1 MAIQSTQPL
10 GEQLVERGV
19 LTKDQLQ
26 VALKEQGRTGKRMGE
41 VLVSLGFCSEDD
53 ISKSVANQAGVQM
66 MDLSRAK
73 VDPNALELIDQEFAK
88 RNKLVP
94 VILKEDTLTIAMDNT
109 LDVMLIDK
117 LQSKTGRFIE
127 IVQATETDILQSID
141 RFYGGE
147 VSEDDTIE
155 QLSLQAEQAER
166 DGEGGVES
174 EEESPVVKLVDQ
186 LLLKGVKLG
195 CTDVHI
201 EPDENTI
208 RTRFRVDGILQQ
220 GPSLPKSLQSGILAR
235 LKVMGNL
242 NIAESRLPQDGRFRF
257 VMGKRKIDLRLSTL
271 PTVFGENVVMR
282 LLDKSKVILGLEK
295 LGFSPKNLDM
305 FKGVISRPNGVIL
318 VTGPTGSG
326 KTTTLYGAL
335 NYINSSDRKIVTLED
350 PVEYEIPMIRQAQ
363 INVRAG
369 FTYAA
374 GMRSILRQDPDIILV
389 GEIRDAET
397 AEIAIQAA
405 MTGHLVF
412 STLHTNDSAGAFP
425 RLIDMGIESFLVS
438 SSVIAVVAQR
448 LIRKICPKCKKEYQP
463 TDEDLHK
470 LGLDDKGRKY
480 KFYSGEGCEYCYGT
494 GYSGRCAIYEILRVN
509 SQIERLILQRADGPD
524 IRQAAVENG
533 MMTLLHDA
541 LVKAVGGQTSI
552 EEVLRVTYAG
562 T

>member
-10 GEQLVERGV
+10 GVQLVERGL
-19 LTKDQLQ
+19 LTKDQLE
-26 VALKEQGRTGKRMGE
+26 VALKEQARTGKRMGE

-53 ISKSVANQAGVQM
+53 ISQVVAGQAGVQM
-66 MDLSRAK
+66 IDLNSYRA
-73 VDPNALELIDQEFAK
+73 DQNALDLIDENFAK
-88 RNKLVP
+88 KNKLVP
-94 VILKEDTLTIAMDNT
+94 VSLENDNLTVAMDNT
-109 LDVMLIDK
+109 TDVMLIDK
-117 LQSKTGRFIE
+117 LQSRTGKFIE
-127 IVQATETDILQSID
+127 IVQATESDILQAID

-147 VSEDDTIE
+147 TKEDDTIE

-166 DGEGGVES
+166 EGVAVS

-195 CTDVHI
+195 STDIHI
-201 EPDENTI
+201 EPDENTV
-208 RTRFRVDGILQQ
+208 RTRFRVDGILHQ
-220 GPSLPKSLQSGILAR
+220 GPALPKSLQSALIAR

-257 VMGKRKIDLRLSTL
+257 FMGKRQIDLRLSTL
-271 PTVFGENVVMR
+271 PTVNGENIVMR
-282 LLDKSKVILGLEK
+282 LLDKGKVILGLDK
-295 LGFSPKNLDM
+295 LGFTPKNLEL
-305 FKGVISRPNGVIL
+305 FKNAISRPNGVIL

-326 KTTTLYGAL
+326 KTTTLYAAL
-335 NYINSSDRKIVTLED
+335 SYINSSDRKIVTLED
-350 PVEYEIPMIRQAQ
+350 PVEYEISMIRQAQ

-369 FTYAA
+369 FTYAV
-374 GMRSILRQDPDIILV
+374 GMRSILRQDPDVILV

-438 SSVIAVVAQR
+438 SSVICVLAQR
-448 LIRKICPKCKKEYQP
+448 LIRKICPKCKTEYQP
-463 TDEDLHK
+463 TDEDLQK
-470 LGLDDKGRKY
+470 LGLHDKDRKY
-480 KFYSGEGCEYCYGT
+480 KFFTGKGCSSCNDT
-494 GYSGRCAIYEILRVN
+494 GYSGRCAIYEILRV
-509 SQIERLILQRADGPD
+509 SPRIEKLVLERADGPEV
-524 IRQAAVENG
+524 RKVAVEEG

-541 LVKAVGGQTSI
+541 LVKAVNGQTSI

-562 T
+562 S

>member
-10 GEQLVERGV
+10 GELLVERGL
-19 LTKDQLQ
+19 LTKDQLS

-41 VLVSLGFCSEDD
+41 VLVSLGFCGEDD
-53 ISKSVANQAGVQM
+53 ISRVVASQAGVKM
-66 MDLSRAK
+66 MDLSQAK
-73 VDPNALELIDQEFAK
+73 PDPAALELIDEEFAK
-88 RNKLVP
+88 HNKLVP
-94 VILKEDTLTIAMDNT
+94 VRLSGDNLVVAMDTT

-117 LQSKTGRFIE
+117 LQGKTGKFIE
-127 IVQATETDILQSID
+127 IVQATETDILQAID

-147 VSEDDTIE
+147 TSEDDAIE
-155 QLSLQAEQAER
+155 QLSLEAEQVER
-166 DGEGGVES
+166 GGEQVG

-186 LLLKGVKLG
+186 LLLKGAKLG
-195 CTDVHI
+195 ATDIHI
-201 EPDENTI
+201 EPDENTV

-220 GPSLPKSLQSGILAR
+220 GPSLPKTLQSGLIAR

-242 NIAESRLPQDGRFRF
+242 NIAESRMPQDGRFRF
-257 VMGKRKIDLRLSTL
+257 YMGKRKIDLRLSTL

-282 LLDKSKVILGLEK
+282 LLDKSKVILGMDR
-295 LGFSPKNLDM
+295 LGFTPKNSEL
-305 FKGVISRPNGVIL
+305 FKDLISRPNGIIL

-326 KTTTLYGAL
+326 KTTTLYAAL
-335 NYINSSDRKIVTLED
+335 SYINSSDRKIVTLED

-397 AEIAIQAA
+397 AEIAVQAA
-405 MTGHLVF
+405 LTGHLVF

-438 SSVIAVVAQR
+438 SSVICVVAQR
-448 LIRKICPKCKKEYQP
+448 LIRKICPKCKTEYQP

-470 LGLDDKGRKY
+470 LGLNDKGRKY
-480 KFYSGEGCEYCYGT
+480 KFYTGKGCDFCSGT
-494 GYSGRCAIYEILRVN
+494 GYQGRCAIYEILKVN
-509 SQIERLILQRADGPD
+509 QKIEKLILERADGPE
-524 IRQAAVENG
+524 IRQAAADGG

-541 LVKAVGGQTSI
+541 LIKAVNGQTSI
-552 EEVLRVTYAG
+552 QEVLRVTYAG
-562 T
+562 N